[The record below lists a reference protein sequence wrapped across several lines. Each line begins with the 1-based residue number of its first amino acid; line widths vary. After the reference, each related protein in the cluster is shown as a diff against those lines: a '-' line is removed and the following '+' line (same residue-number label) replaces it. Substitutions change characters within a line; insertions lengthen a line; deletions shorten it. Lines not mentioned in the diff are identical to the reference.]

1 MAKMKIQVPIK
12 PEPLQDP
19 PAPMNDPIPEATKE
33 PPSKTNEHSLCL
45 GCKYAFV
52 VRSERGDDIE
62 TEVHCTHPVFEHPH
76 HMMDVVECDGFVQGS
91 FNPEVEKALTPEQKL
106 LEKELSDLEE
116 EGKAL
121 NSDDSEKKEGE
132 DDDDEE
138 GEGDEDPKPSKGQ
151 LSLDDLDD
159 KDQAKDPKEVKKAMG
174 DKEEEEE
181 ESEEDEEEAEEEDD
195 KPQGPVPP
203 GGSQDDE

>member
-19 PAPMNDPIPEATKE
+19 PVPEDMPKDLQR
-33 PPSKTNEHSLCL
+33 KRNESSLCL
-45 GCKYAFV
+45 GCRHAFV
-52 VRSERGDDIE
+52 VRSECCEGDVE
-62 TEVHCTHPVFEHPH
+62 TEVSCAHPAFEHPRDRW
-76 HMMDVVECDGFVQGS
+76 DVVECNGFVQGS

-121 NSDDSEKKEGE
+121 NSDESEGE

-159 KDQAKDPKEVKKAMG
+159 KDKAKDPKEVKKAMG
-174 DKEEEEE
+174 DEEEEEE

>member
-121 NSDDSEKKEGE
+121 NSDESEGE

-138 GEGDEDPKPSKGQ
+138 GEGDEDPKPSKSQ

-159 KDQAKDPKEVKKAMG
+159 KDKAKDPKEVKKAMG
-174 DKEEEEE
+174 DEEEEEE

>member
-19 PAPMNDPIPEATKE
+19 PAPMNDPIPEAIKE
-33 PPSKTNEHSLCL
+33 PLSNKNEHSLCL
-45 GCKYAFV
+45 GCRYAFV

-121 NSDDSEKKEGE
+121 NSDESEGE

-159 KDQAKDPKEVKKAMG
+159 KDKAKDPKEVKKAMG
-174 DKEEEEE
+174 DEEEEEE